1 MRETETAE
9 PAGTARPR
17 ATSAGAPPIA
27 DERQSQAV
35 TLPVTGMSCAACART
50 IERMLRGVP
59 GVAAAGVN
67 FATNRA
73 TVKFD
78 ASIVSLPE
86 LVDTVRSVGYD
97 VLTPPAGDE
106 TDERAIDD
114 VEQQVREAEY
124 RRLRRRLTVAAVLT
138 APIFILAM
146 AGVASYGAR
155 WLDLALAVPV
165 IFYSGAQFYRG
176 AWASLR
182 HRNADMNTLI
192 AVGTGA
198 AFTYSVVV
206 TVAPQLMA
214 SAASPEAAAVYY
226 EVATAIIALVLA
238 GRLLEARARG
248 RTSEAIRRLL
258 NLKPRTARIVRDGV
272 EMDVPA
278 AKVLH
283 DDEVIVYPGERIP
296 VDGDV
301 TEGVSTVDE
310 SMLTG
315 ESLPV
320 EKEPGAQVF
329 GGSVNRTGS
338 FRFRATRVGRETTL
352 QQIIRMV
359 QEAQATRAPI
369 ARLADVI
376 SGYFTPAVISLAIL
390 TFVVWFDLLP
400 PGTRFTTALVNFVA
414 VLIIA
419 CPCAMGLATP
429 TAILVGT
436 GKGAEKGIL
445 IRGGDILERA
455 GQITTV
461 VLDKTGTITRGQPE
475 VTDVVVG
482 QGATEGV
489 ARDPADAVSHGHDAL
504 LALAASV
511 ERRSEHPLGQAIV
524 RAAAARGV
532 PLEEPAAFEARPGRG
547 VIALVSGRRVLIGN
561 ERLMRE
567 EGASLGALE
576 ADARRLTAAARTVM
590 YVAVGHR
597 SEDRRSHVVGE
608 PEDRRSHVVGEPDDR
623 RSHVVGEPDDRRS
636 HVVGEPEDRR
646 SHVAGEPDDRR
657 PEAPPE
663 AIGVIG
669 LADTPREQSAAALRA
684 MKAIGLEVVMITG
697 DNRATADAIAR
708 EVAPGGEIDRVIAGV
723 LPDRKAGEVK
733 ALQEAGKIVAMVGDG
748 INDAPALAQ
757 ADVGIAIGSGTDIAI
772 EAAGITLMRA
782 DLGGVVEAIAL
793 SRKTMR
799 VIRQN
804 LFWAFVYNVLGIP
817 VAAGVL
823 YPVTGWLLSPMIAAG
838 AMSFSSVSVVTNS
851 LRLRRGR

>member
-1 MRETETAE
+1 MRETETAQ

-50 IERMLRGVP
+50 IERTLRSVP
-59 GVAAAGVN
+59 GVVAAGVN

-97 VLTPPAGDE
+97 VLTPPAGDQ

-155 WLDLALAVPV
+155 WLELALAVPV

-206 TVAPQLMA
+206 TVAPQLVA
-214 SAASPEAAAVYY
+214 SAASPETAAVYY

-258 NLKPRTARIVRDGV
+258 NLQPRTARIVRDGV

-301 TEGVSTVDE
+301 TEGASTVDE

-359 QEAQATRAPI
+359 QEAQANRAPI

-623 RSHVVGEPDDRRS
+623 RSHVVGEP
-636 HVVGEPEDRR
+636 EDRR
-646 SHVAGEPDDRR
+646 S
-657 PEAPPE
+657 EAPPE

-697 DNRATADAIAR
+697 DNRATADAIAH